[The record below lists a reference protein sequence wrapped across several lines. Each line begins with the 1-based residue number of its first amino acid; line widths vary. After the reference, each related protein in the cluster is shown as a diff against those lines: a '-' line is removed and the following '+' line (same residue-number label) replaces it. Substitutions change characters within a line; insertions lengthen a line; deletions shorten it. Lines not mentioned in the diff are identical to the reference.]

1 MRECA
6 NNWGS
11 AALLLPRAGLLR
23 LNSCLLPL
31 PIGPAQALLE
41 ERRRARVD
49 LQPLLQQLSSRLA
62 QVLASGSGGGAGSS
76 SSGALEAAT
85 LSAVRQ
91 ACLDG
96 GGPGVQASMQ
106 VR

>member
-1 MRECA
+1 M
-6 NNWGS
+6 
-11 AALLLPRAGLLR
+11 
-23 LNSCLLPL
+23 
-31 PIGPAQALLE
+31 
-41 ERRRARVD
+41 D

-62 QVLASGSGGGAGSS
+62 QALASGSGGGARSS
-76 SSGALEAAT
+76 SSGAPEAAT

-106 VR
+106 VRWLAAAGLIGLMQWGSYC